1 MFRRWRVQ
9 WRIFLGLAIVPVL
22 FSTTPLCGQ
31 IPRFHNR
38 STEAGLTVKM
48 TSGDPEKPF
57 IPESM
62 SGGGA
67 FLDFDRDGWID
78 LYLVDGSSLEGVRTG
93 NNNAYNRLYRNRGDG
108 TFEDVTLKAGVGDR
122 SWGNGACVGDVDN
135 DGWDDL
141 FVTNIGPDILYRN
154 RGDGTFVRIA
164 GPWDRDPAWSSSC
177 GFGDAD
183 NDGDLDLYVSHY
195 VDFDFANPPTEGPG
209 CGYRGVKVQC
219 GPRGL
224 PALPDRYYRNEGGG
238 RFVDATDE
246 AGFNTGESY
255 YGLGVIWSDYDG
267 DGDLDLFVAN
277 DSVPNFLFENAGDG
291 TFLEVGL
298 LAGVAFNEDGR
309 EQACMGVDFADF
321 DNDLDLDLIVT
332 NFSDDTN
339 TLYRYEGDGHFVD
352 VTYRANLG
360 DVSWQRLGWG
370 VAFVDLDLD
379 GWKDLVIANGHVYP
393 EVDRYEIGTAF
404 RQRNFVFRNLRNGQ
418 FEEVT
423 NQAGPGF
430 EEVRNSRAVLVGDVN
445 NDGHLDLLITNLD
458 EEPSLLIND
467 GSAEG
472 RWLLLQLEGRNS
484 NRNAV
489 GARVIVRAG
498 DLVQMR
504 AVNGGGGYQGQ
515 SDLRLHFGLAGHATV
530 DEIEIRWPSGRVQ
543 RLQDV
548 PTNQI
553 LRIRESAD

>member
-1 MFRRWRVQ
+1 MGLVLLSFSLVVALLLPTRL
-9 WRIFLGLAIVPVL
+9 LGQV
-22 FSTTPLCGQ
+22 
-31 IPRFHNR
+31 PRFHNR
-38 STEAGLTVKM
+38 AAEAGLTVKM
-48 TSGDPEKPF
+48 TSGDPHKPF

-67 FLDFDRDGWID
+67 FLDFDRDGWMD

-93 NNNAYNRLYRNRGDG
+93 RNEAYNRLYRNRGDG
-108 TFEDVTLKAGVGDR
+108 TFEDVTEKAGVGDR

-135 DGWDDL
+135 DGWDDI

-154 RGDGTFVRIA
+154 RGDGTFARIP
-164 GPWDRDPAWSSSC
+164 GPWDSDPAWSSSC

-195 VDFDFANPPTEGPG
+195 VGFDFQNPPTEGPG
-209 CGYRGVKVQC
+209 CVYRGVKVQC

-224 PALPDRYYRNEGGG
+224 PALADRYYRNEGGG
-238 RFVDATDE
+238 HFVDATDA
-246 AGFNTGESY
+246 AGFNPGESY
-255 YGLGVIWSDYDG
+255 YGLGVIWSDFDG
-267 DGDLDLFVAN
+267 DGDVDVFVAN

-291 TFLEVGL
+291 TFMEVGL
-298 LAGVAFNEDGR
+298 LAGVSFNEDGR
-309 EQACMGVDFADF
+309 EQAGMGVDFADF
-321 DNDLDLDLIVT
+321 DNDLDLDLVVT

-423 NQAGPGF
+423 EQAGPGF
-430 EEVRNSRAVLVGDVN
+430 QEVRNSRAVLAGDVN
-445 NDGHLDLLITNLD
+445 NDGHVDFVITNLD

-467 GSAEG
+467 GSAQG
-472 RWLLLQLEGRNS
+472 HWLLLHLEGTKS
-484 NRNAV
+484 NRNAI

-504 AVNGGGGYQGQ
+504 TVNGGGGYQGQ
-515 SDLRLHFGLAGHATV
+515 SDLRLHFGLAGHTTA

-543 RLQDV
+543 RLQGIRAD
-548 PTNQI
+548 QI
-553 LRIRESAD
+553 LKIREPEN